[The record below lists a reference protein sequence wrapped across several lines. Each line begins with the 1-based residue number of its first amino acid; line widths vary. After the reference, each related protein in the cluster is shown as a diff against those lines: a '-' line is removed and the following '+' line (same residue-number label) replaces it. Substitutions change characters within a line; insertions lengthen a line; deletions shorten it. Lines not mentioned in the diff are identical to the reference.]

1 MEGEV
6 GFREVWVRR
15 ILQKFV
21 YLFSS
26 WMHYRNRNYSMES
39 DCVRTV
45 SQV

>member
-15 ILQKFV
+15 ILQKLFL
-21 YLFSS
+21 YLVAGCIIATETT
-26 WMHYRNRNYSMES
+26 MES